1 MINENYMNHDTFVL
15 FLYCLLSF
23 NRKYDPLAI
32 VKGYETIKICFATV
46 RLKKYAYVSRFI
58 MAYCRVVH
66 ADIIHMHKGYFIDN
80 VAI

>member
-1 MINENYMNHDTFVL
+1 MINEIYMNHDTFVL
-15 FLYCLLSF
+15 FLYCLSSS

-32 VKGYETIKICFATV
+32 VKVYETIRICFATV

-58 MAYCRVVH
+58 IDYCRFVH
-66 ADIIHMHKGYFIDN
+66 ADIIHIHKDYFIDT